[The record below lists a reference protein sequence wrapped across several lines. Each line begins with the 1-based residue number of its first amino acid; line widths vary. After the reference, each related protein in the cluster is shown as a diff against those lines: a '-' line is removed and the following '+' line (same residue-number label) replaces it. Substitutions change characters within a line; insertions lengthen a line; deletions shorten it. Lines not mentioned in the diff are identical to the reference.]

1 VAGFPVDQIKSLKK
15 KSNHTDGKRYYQLTP
30 KGPRVF
36 FSKKN
41 PPNLPFLAQEAKM
54 NFFHFFALS
63 TVGSCPR
70 LLG

>member
-1 VAGFPVDQIKSLKK
+1 MIYSFGISLT
-15 KSNHTDGKRYYQLTP
+15 S

-36 FSKKN
+36 FSN
-41 PPNLPFLAQEAKM
+41 NAPNIPFLAQKEKM

-70 LLG
+70 LLGKHVQNVSRKLTARIVRL